1 MFGRN
6 PKTLKVGQFILRRD
20 SKAKSINCPKGKF
33 VPKHPVIKKANGL
46 FARLRYS
53 IALLPPSLTK

>member
-20 SKAKSINCPKGKF
+20 SKAKSTNCPKGKF

-46 FARLRYS
+46 CEIAIFDRSSLRH
-53 IALLPPSLTK
+53 